1 MPGSATTQNLPI
13 WITESSNA
21 GECGILHFVEKKKYR
36 PNEIVN
42 NWEQILA
49 YLFFFSLYCLPWIRE
64 ASGRRNKAQEERGK
78 RMEKIYQVS
87 EAAEELETEVYT
99 LRYWENQLGLEVP
112 RNASGH
118 RYYEETQI
126 LMFRNVKRLKDA
138 GFGLRQIKAMGERMS
153 AVAALPDEKLQ
164 ELRNRILGMEA
175 EQEEVFCGKEVK
187 MQTEKNE
194 EKRGNTVTL
203 PTCVEEATECGATLP
218 EERADGVRML
228 QEGMTKWLGEMLQK
242 NNEQLSKKIEDGV
255 SERMA
260 RELRFLFRQQEER
273 EEERYRR
280 LDRTIREYQQARANQ
295 KPAAGARECFRFPG
309 KLRPLR

>member
-1 MPGSATTQNLPI
+1 M
-13 WITESSNA
+13 
-21 GECGILHFVEKKKYR
+21 
-36 PNEIVN
+36 
-42 NWEQILA
+42 
-49 YLFFFSLYCLPWIRE
+49 
-64 ASGRRNKAQEERGK
+64 ERGIK
-78 RMEKIYQVS
+78 MDKIYQVS

-112 RNASGH
+112 RNAAGH

-138 GFGLRQIKAMGERMS
+138 GFGLRQIKAMGDRMS
-153 AVAALPDEKLQ
+153 AVAALSDEKLQ

-187 MQTEKNE
+187 KQTEKE
-194 EKRGNTVTL
+194 EEDADAVTL
-203 PTCVEEATECGATLP
+203 PACVEETSECAGTIP
-218 EERADGVRML
+218 EERADGVRLL

-280 LDRTIREYQQARANQ
+280 LDRTIREYQQARANTKQ
-295 KPAAGARECFRFPG
+295 AAGARECFRFPG

>member
-1 MPGSATTQNLPI
+1 
-13 WITESSNA
+13 
-21 GECGILHFVEKKKYR
+21 
-36 PNEIVN
+36 
-42 NWEQILA
+42 
-49 YLFFFSLYCLPWIRE
+49 
-64 ASGRRNKAQEERGK
+64 
-78 RMEKIYQVS
+78 MEKIYQVS

-112 RNASGH
+112 RNAAGH

-138 GFGLRQIKAMGERMS
+138 GFGLRQIKAMGERMA
-153 AVAALPDEKLQ
+153 AVAALSDEKLS
-164 ELRNRILGMEA
+164 ELRNRVLGMEA

-187 MQTEKNE
+187 RQTEKETGKITNE
-194 EKRGNTVTL
+194 ETENDSERLAL
-203 PTCVEEATECGATLP
+203 PSCVSERTECSAP
-218 EERADGVRML
+218 VREERADGVRLL
-228 QEGMTKWLGEMLQK
+228 QEGMTKWLGEVLQK
-242 NNEQLSKKIEDGV
+242 NNEQLTQKIEDGV

-280 LDRTIREYQQARANQ
+280 LDRTIREYQQARANMKQ
-295 KPAAGARECFRFPG
+295 VTGTRECFRLPG